1 MCIKLKYNVTEIKLI
16 VPIITDIPI
25 PCPHDYST
33 MKKKEWSSL
42 EQFIVVDANEPQRP
56 YQQDLNEK
64 VNRSAQGMD
73 SIPMFRGPMYFIM
86 KHQHRLIVLSILFC
100 WRNLPLIM
108 FRLMNVINKHIQS
121 CYVSWDKY
129 SFKKNCQ
136 DHQTYVKCD
145 SSAV

>member
-1 MCIKLKYNVTEIKLI
+1 MCIKLKYNQ
-16 VPIITDIPI
+16 TDNQTDSANN
-25 PCPHDYST
+25 HWYSYT
-33 MKKKEWSSL
+33 VSARLFDNERKEWSSL

-64 VNRSAQGMD
+64 VNRSAQGID

-86 KHQHRLIVLSILFC
+86 KHQHRLIVLSILSC
-100 WRNLPLIM
+100 RRNLPLIM

-129 SFKKNCQ
+129 SFTKKIA
-136 DHQTYVKCD
+136 KIIKP
-145 SSAV
+145 SSAI